1 MNRGELL
8 VFLAAEIVKRKH
20 PERPLKV
27 AIDGRCASGKTVLAN
42 ELALALAP
50 TGWNVLRSSVD
61 GFHHPRERRYKKGE
75 YSAAGYYEDAYDYQ
89 TVIDS
94 LLGPLSG
101 HSFPVWCRQVAHDV
115 RTDMPVAAPP
125 VSVGA
130 DSVLLFEGLFLFRRE
145 LNAYWD
151 FRILLDIDAETSLFR
166 SIARDTYEAV
176 DIVRRK
182 YEQRYEPAWHI
193 YIREEDPESKADVIV
208 DNRDFGQ
215 PRVGRVYSDQ
225 RAGLF

>member
-1 MNRGELL
+1 MNREELL
-8 VFLAAEIVKRKH
+8 VFLAAEIVKCKY

-75 YSAAGYYEDAYDYQ
+75 YSAAGYYQDAYDFQ
-89 TVIDS
+89 AVIDF
-94 LLGPLSG
+94 LLAPLSG
-101 HSFPVWCRQVAHDV
+101 DSFPVWCRKVAHDV

-130 DSVLLFEGLFLFRRE
+130 DSVLLFEGLFLFRIQTSFRGMGRPF
-145 LNAYWD
+145 LRRYTSTSAYCRAVSD
-151 FRILLDIDAETSLFR
+151 VRSRTRTDGRIRKLTNSASSSAARFPCRKSLRSSPKTTAGMPTS
-166 SIARDTYEAV
+166 D
-176 DIVRRK
+176 D
-182 YEQRYEPAWHI
+182 
-193 YIREEDPESKADVIV
+193 
-208 DNRDFGQ
+208 
-215 PRVGRVYSDQ
+215 
-225 RAGLF
+225 